1 MNAAP
6 SVERA
11 RGAGARTGPKPHH
24 ALPPPLSPT
33 ARVIRGVLPVL
44 RGSLADLV
52 RCLIPFWPEWMLRSL
67 PPYY

>member
-1 MNAAP
+1 MPPLRWNARAG
-6 SVERA
+6 RA
-11 RGAGARTGPKPHH
+11 RVRGRNPTT
-24 ALPPPLSPT
+24 LSPPLSPT